1 MILDI
6 WTNNLSKNYFLN
18 QQIEQKWVYPYE
30 YMSNSGNV
38 KQQLLSKERFYSLL
52 TGKNIT
58 DKKN

>member
-1 MILDI
+1 
-6 WTNNLSKNYFLN
+6 
-18 QQIEQKWVYPYE
+18 
-30 YMSNSGNV
+30 MSNSGNV

>member
-38 KQQLLSKERFYSLL
+38 KQQLLSKERFYSSL

>member
-38 KQQLLSKERFYSLL
+38 KQQLLSTERFYSSL

>member
-38 KQQLLSKERFYSLL
+38 KQQLLSKEKFYSSL